1 MTTQANAKITSPG
14 GERALIERARTGDH
28 EAFAT
33 LYNDSQQVV
42 YRYFYFR
49 VRNRQLAE
57 DLTQE
62 VFVRALRRIDTFTY
76 QGTTIQA
83 WLVTIAR
90 NLYFDHLKSARTRYE
105 RSTLELS
112 EALDSGEQDRSAE
125 FNALRGLEIV
135 EAADTVRRA
144 LAVLNPSQRRCV
156 ELRYIHGLSGPE
168 TAARLKISVG
178 AVKSMTFRAM
188 AEMRAELRAPEGVAA

>member
-1 MTTQANAKITSPG
+1 MTSPG
-14 GERALIERARTGDH
+14 GERTLIERARVGDRT
-28 EAFAT
+28 AFAT
-33 LYNDSQQVV
+33 LYNDNQQVV
-42 YRYFYFR
+42 YRYFYVR

-62 VFVRALRRIDTFTY
+62 VFVRALRRISAFQF
-76 QGTTIQA
+76 QGSNIQA

-105 RSTLELS
+105 RPTDEFF
-112 EALDSGEQDRSAE
+112 EAVEQDRSAE
-125 FNALRGLEIV
+125 TDAMRELEVV

-144 LAVLNPSQRRCV
+144 MSVLNPSQRRCV
-156 ELRYIHGLSGPE
+156 ELRYLHGLSGPE
-168 TAARLKISVG
+168 TAAKLKITVG

-188 AEMRAELRAPEGVAA
+188 EEMRAELRAPKGMAA

>member
-1 MTTQANAKITSPG
+1 MNTQANAKITSPG
-14 GERALIERARTGDH
+14 GERTLIERARVGDRT
-28 EAFAT
+28 AFAT
-33 LYNDSQQVV
+33 LYNDNQQVV
-42 YRYFYFR
+42 YRYFYVR

-62 VFVRALRRIDTFTY
+62 VFVRALRRISAFQF
-76 QGTTIQA
+76 QGSNIQA

-105 RSTLELS
+105 RPTDEFF
-112 EALDSGEQDRSAE
+112 EAVEQDRSAE
-125 FNALRGLEIV
+125 TDAMRELEVV

-144 LAVLNPSQRRCV
+144 MSVLNPSQRRCV
-156 ELRYIHGLSGPE
+156 ELRYLHGLSGPE
-168 TAARLKISVG
+168 TAAKLKITVG

-188 AEMRAELRAPEGVAA
+188 EEMRAELRAPKGMAA